1 MKINRPTNETIRPKQ
16 PQPQHS
22 ELRSWWV
29 HVDDYN
35 NSITWQDSPCES
47 CIQVIEAQP
56 PATDDAFKPED
67 CGRLWY
73 YDKFGQKLWYSD
85 ARPLPATDDR
95 VKEQGELQW
104 VVKKV
109 RLERYTDYELWCGNQ
124 WVSSGL
130 QQAPASKIADFLNGR
145 HK

>member
-1 MKINRPTNETIRPKQ
+1 MSTQ
-16 PQPQHS
+16 PQRSEPLKCALCHHGPHPDSYGHS
-22 ELRSWWV
+22 YRPRQE
-29 HVDDYN
+29 
-35 NSITWQDSPCES
+35 
-47 CIQVIEAQP
+47 QP

-73 YDKFGQKLWYSD
+73 FDKYGQKLWYSD